1 MKLTNGQKE
10 ALARK
15 AEMIIEPKRE
25 KKGAELKENFK
36 FGDETRDF
44 LKKAKKVAEA
54 AKALQKAVVETGMY
68 FDYGAIRF
76 NFDGCPLYYSLSS
89 KDDMIEVFAD
99 NIKTY
104 RIQKL
109 IDKMY
114 PTYQEIMDEL
124 ELSQLDKTFD
134 MDSFIKK
141 YENL

>member
-15 AEMIIEPKRE
+15 AEMIISPKRT
-25 KKGAELKENFK
+25 KKEAELKENFK
-36 FGDETRDF
+36 LSDETRDF

-54 AKALQKAVVETGMY
+54 VKALQKAVAETGMSL
-68 FDYGAIRF
+68 DYNSIRF

-134 MDSFIKK
+134 LDSFIKK